1 MAEFETA
8 QFFFKNKTRHL
19 LKHVMKCMR
28 DIDAPMHHVYFLT
41 LRKYI
46 HVYIISISTQ
56 QETRNNLPLLLPVFL
71 LQNKILKSL
80 YHIALKYVTTWC
92 PKI

>member
-1 MAEFETA
+1 MAEFETI
-8 QFFFKNKTRHL
+8 FFKNKTRHL

-46 HVYIISISTQ
+46 LVYIISISTQ
-56 QETRNNLPLLLPVFL
+56 NETRNNLPLLLPVFCY
-71 LQNKILKSL
+71 KIKF
-80 YHIALKYVTTWC
+80 
-92 PKI
+92 

>member
-28 DIDAPMHHVYFLT
+28 DIDAPCVFHHITEVYT
-41 LRKYI
+41 CIYKINKY
-46 HVYIISISTQ
+46 T
-56 QETRNNLPLLLPVFL
+56 TRN
-71 LQNKILKSL
+71 
-80 YHIALKYVTTWC
+80 T
-92 PKI
+92 

>member
-56 QETRNNLPLLLPVFL
+56 NETRNNRPLLLPVFCY
-71 LQNKILKSL
+71 KIKF
-80 YHIALKYVTTWC
+80 
-92 PKI
+92 

>member
-8 QFFFKNKTRHL
+8 QFFLKNKTRHL

-41 LRKYI
+41 LRIYMYI
-46 HVYIISISTQ
+46 
-56 QETRNNLPLLLPVFL
+56 
-71 LQNKILKSL
+71 
-80 YHIALKYVTTWC
+80 
-92 PKI
+92 

>member
-8 QFFFKNKTRHL
+8 QFFLKNKTRHL

-46 HVYIISISTQ
+46 HVYIISISRPTQ
-56 QETRNNLPLLLPVFL
+56 TETRNKLPLLLPVFCY
-71 LQNKILKSL
+71 KIKF
-80 YHIALKYVTTWC
+80 
-92 PKI
+92 